1 MGLWHGRALIQ
12 SGPCHRRRNRLD
24 QKEDGCLKASA
35 RQSQAL
41 EKIEA
46 AIEALR
52 ACNGELSAE
61 GYVQLRRRIGHL
73 MDTLFKIGEVLGKS
87 T

>member
-1 MGLWHGRALIQ
+1 M
-12 SGPCHRRRNRLD
+12 D
-24 QKEDGCLKASA
+24 QKEDGCLTGSA
-35 RQSQAL
+35 KQGQAL

-73 MDTLFKIGEVLGKS
+73 MDTLFKVGEVLSKS

>member
-1 MGLWHGRALIQ
+1 
-12 SGPCHRRRNRLD
+12 LD
-24 QKEDGCLKASA
+24 KEEDRCLTACAKQAE
-35 RQSQAL
+35 AL

-61 GYVQLRRRIGHL
+61 AYVQLRRRIGHL
-73 MDTLFKIGEVLGKS
+73 MDTLFKVGEVLSKS